1 MMAWIR
7 GHASVKFSR
16 LDMVDVV
23 ARILE
28 MMVQSSFNCNF
39 RKKARSPASQFVL
52 AAMPPRGQYE
62 L

>member
-1 MMAWIR
+1 
-7 GHASVKFSR
+7 
-16 LDMVDVV
+16 
-23 ARILE
+23 
-28 MMVQSSFNCNF
+28 MVQSSFNCNF